1 MLETKLEKYQQD
13 VGMVINKKDFKLGD
27 KSFIKEVHPK
37 KIIVIGNTMSNGMN
51 HFKHWLS
58 KINGKYQKTAAFTVT
73 LDGKIYQHYD
83 PKYYSRFSGA
93 GLFDR
98 NSIPIALENEGWVT
112 KDFQEQMYVNWA
124 GEKYDRPDELIEKS
138 WRGRLR
144 WAPYSQKQMD
154 SLVYL
159 CENMIK
165 TFDIPRFVCPNNVK
179 VNDFT
184 KKKGIYYRS
193 NYLKTS
199 LDVSPAFD
207 IKYLKDK
214 IEE

>member
-1 MLETKLEKYQQD
+1 VDINEEKY
-13 VGMVINKKDFKLGD
+13 KLGEE
-27 KSFIKEVHPK
+27 SYIKEVHPK
-37 KIIVIGNTMSNGMN
+37 KIIVIGNTMSNGMD
-51 HFKHWLS
+51 HFKAWS
-58 KINGKYQKTAAFTVT
+58 NKINGKYKKTAAFTIT
-73 LDGKIYQHYD
+73 LDGRIYQHYD
-83 PKYYSRFSGA
+83 PKYYSRYSGA

-112 KDFQEQMYVNWA
+112 KDFQSEIYVNWA
-124 GEKYDRPDELIEKS
+124 GEKYDRNDELIEKS

-144 WAPYSQKQMD
+144 WAPYSKKQMK
-154 SLVYL
+154 SLAYL
-159 CENMIK
+159 CDVLLEKFTI
-165 TFDIPRFVCPNNVK
+165 DRFVSPNNVK
-179 VNDFT
+179 VNEFT

-207 IKYLKDK
+207 IKYLKEK

>member
-1 MLETKLEKYQQD
+1 
-13 VGMVINKKDFKLGD
+13 MVINKEKFKLGEN
-27 KSFIKEVHPK
+27 SYIKEIHPK
-37 KIIVIGNTMSNGMN
+37 KLLVIGNTMSSGMK
-51 HFKHWLS
+51 HFDSWVN
-58 KINGKYQKTAAFTVT
+58 KINGKYKKTAAYTIT
-73 LDGKIYQHYD
+73 LDGKIYEHYD
-83 PKYYSRFSGA
+83 PKYYSRYVGA
-93 GLFDR
+93 GLFDK
-98 NSIPIALENEGWVT
+98 NIIPIALENEGWVT
-112 KDFQEQMYVNWA
+112 KDFQNDIYVNWA
-124 GEKYDRPDELIEKS
+124 GVKYDRPDELLEKS

-144 WAPYSQKQMD
+144 WAPYAQKQMD

-159 CENMIK
+159 CDTLIES
-165 TFDIPRFVCPNNVK
+165 FDIPRFVNSNNVK

-193 NYLKTS
+193 NYSKTS

>member
-1 MLETKLEKYQQD
+1 
-13 VGMVINKKDFKLGD
+13 VVINKDKFKLGD
-27 KSFIKEVHPK
+27 DSYIQEIHPK
-37 KIIVIGNTMSNGMN
+37 QIIVIGNTMSSGMK
-51 HFKHWLS
+51 HFDAWAN
-58 KINGKYQKTAAFTVT
+58 KINGKYKRTAAYTIT
-73 LDGKIYQHYD
+73 LNGVIYQHYD
-83 PKYYSRFSGA
+83 PKYYSRFVGSGM
-93 GLFDR
+93 FDR
-98 NSIPIALENEGWVT
+98 NCIPIALENEGWVT
-112 KDFQEQMYVNWA
+112 KDFQYETYINWA
-124 GEKYDRPDELIEKS
+124 GEQYKRKDSLIEKS
-138 WRGRLR
+138 WRGRLK
-144 WAPYSQKQMD
+144 WAPYSEKQMD

-159 CENMIK
+159 CDNLIK
-165 TFDIPRFVCPNNVK
+165 TFGIPKFVNPNNVK